1 MSIHV
6 IASNETLLAVLRR
19 SLQQN
24 ALPVASANLRTPGP
38 NLLASLQA
46 LGDAPP
52 GTIVV
57 LDNPIR
63 FDSSANDDLVVLDG
77 WLREWPQVYVLLLSE
92 DNSKSQLMRAMRAG
106 VREVQPLPFDPDELA
121 QSLRRWGERAAAL
134 TSQRQATNT
143 PQGTAQNTEHGS
155 ALGIT
160 PTPTASTAPNA
171 PSAQAQPGRM
181 VAFMG
186 CKGGN
191 GTSFVAANM
200 AHIMASE
207 FGKKCAFVDLDLQCG
222 DASFYLGSG
231 ANQHSLID
239 LTRQIDR
246 LDAQL
251 LASCLH
257 AVTPRLNLLAA
268 PHSLENAMAISAQDI
283 DKVLTLVRSLHEH
296 VVVDLPRNL
305 NALSLKVLDMADVV
319 YIVMQSHT
327 PDVRDAQ
334 RLVNTLRSL
343 GISDNKIRLLVNRY
357 KPGGWV
363 SLSDLEQAVGLKVH
377 QTIPSH
383 PQWVSESLH
392 TGQPLSAVHDHN
404 AVIHALRETTASLLD
419 TTPRKHRQWLPR
431 WLGQAA

>member
-1 MSIHV
+1 MSIHL
-6 IASNETLLAVLRR
+6 IASNETLLATLRS

-24 ALPVASANLRTPGP
+24 ALPLASAVLRTPGS

-46 LGDAPP
+46 LDHAQP

-57 LDNPIR
+57 LDSPIGLE
-63 FDSSANDDLVVLDG
+63 SPANDDLLVLDG
-77 WLREWPQVYVLLLSE
+77 WLRQRPQVNVLLLSE
-92 DNSKSQLMRAMRAG
+92 DNSKALLTRAMRAG
-106 VREVQPLPFDPDELA
+106 VREVLLMPPDPAELT
-121 QSLRRWGERAAAL
+121 QTLQRWSDRAAAQFA
-134 TSQRQATNT
+134 TSSATDAKQTTDAPTVTTANATQQR
-143 PQGTAQNTEHGS
+143 
-155 ALGIT
+155 
-160 PTPTASTAPNA
+160 
-171 PSAQAQPGRM
+171 PGRL

-207 FGKKCAFVDLDLQCG
+207 FDKKCAFVDLDLQCG

-231 ANQHSLID
+231 ANKHSLID

-251 LASCLH
+251 LDSCLH
-257 AVTPRLNLLAA
+257 PVTPRLNLLAA

-283 DKVLTLVRSLHEH
+283 EKVLTLVRSLHDH

-305 NALSLKVLDMADVV
+305 NALTLKVMDMADVV

-334 RLVNTLRSL
+334 RLVSTLRSL
-343 GISDNKIRLLVNRY
+343 GISDSKIRLLVNRY
-357 KPGGWV
+357 KSGGWV
-363 SLSDLEQAVGLKVH
+363 SLSELEKAVGLKVH

-383 PQWVSESLH
+383 PKWVGESLH

-404 AVIHALRETTASLLD
+404 AVIHALRETTGALLD
-419 TTPRKHRQWLPR
+419 TTPPKHRHWIQR
-431 WLGQAA
+431 WMGQSA

>member
-6 IASNETLLAVLRR
+6 IASNETLLATLRS

-24 ALPVASANLRTPGP
+24 ALPLASAVLRPPGQH
-38 NLLASLQA
+38 LLASLQP
-46 LGDAPP
+46 LETAPA
-52 GTIVV
+52 GTILLV
-57 LDNPIR
+57 DSPISLISP
-63 FDSSANDDLVVLDG
+63 DSNTSEDLVALEG
-77 WLREWPQVYVLLLSE
+77 WLRQRPQLNVLLLSE
-92 DNSKSQLMRAMRAG
+92 DSSKTLLTRAMRAG
-106 VREVQPLPFDPDELA
+106 VREVLALPIDPGELV
-121 QSLRRWGERAAAL
+121 QTLQRWSDRAAA
-134 TSQRQATNT
+134 QAI
-143 PQGTAQNTEHGS
+143 PS
-155 ALGIT
+155 
-160 PTPTASTAPNA
+160 NA
-171 PSAQAQPGRM
+171 PSQAETPNTAPTTPTRPGRL

-231 ANQHSLID
+231 ANKHSLGD

-283 DKVLTLVRSLHEH
+283 EKVLTLVRSLHEH

-305 NALSLKVLDMADVV
+305 NALTLKVLDMADVV
-319 YIVMQSHT
+319 YIVMQSQT

-334 RLVNTLRSL
+334 RLVNMMRAL
-343 GISDNKIRLLVNRY
+343 GLNETKLRLLVNRY
-357 KPGGWV
+357 KPRGWV
-363 SLSDLEQAVGLKVH
+363 SLPELEKAVGLKV
-377 QTIPSH
+377 QQSIPSG
-383 PQWVSESLH
+383 PEWVDESLH
-392 TGQPLSAVHDHN
+392 IGQPLSVVNDHN
-404 AVIHALRETTASLLD
+404 AVIHALREATGALLESA
-419 TTPRKHRQWLPR
+419 PHKHRHWMQR
-431 WLGQAA
+431 FIGQSA

>member
-6 IASNETLLAVLRR
+6 IASNETLLASLRS

-24 ALPVASANLRTPGP
+24 ALPLASAVLRPADQH
-38 NLLASLQA
+38 LLTGLQA
-46 LGDAPP
+46 LDDAPP
-52 GTIVV
+52 GTIVL
-57 LDNPIR
+57 LDSPISP
-63 FDSSANDDLVVLDG
+63 DSTASEDLAALEG
-77 WLREWPQVYVLLLSE
+77 WLRHRPQLNVLLLSE
-92 DNSKSQLMRAMRAG
+92 DSSKALLMRAMRAG
-106 VREVQPLPFDPDELA
+106 VREVLSLPLETAELA
-121 QSLRRWGERAAAL
+121 QTLQRWSERAAAQ
-134 TSQRQATNT
+134 TGPS
-143 PQGTAQNTEHGS
+143 
-155 ALGIT
+155 
-160 PTPTASTAPNA
+160 STAGTTA
-171 PSAQAQPGRM
+171 PPAGAPPQARPGRL

-343 GISDNKIRLLVNRY
+343 GISDSKIRLLVNRY

-363 SLSDLEQAVGLKVH
+363 SLSELEKTVGLKVH

-404 AVIHALRETTASLLD
+404 AVIHALRETTGSLLD
-419 TTPRKHRQWLPR
+419 TTPRKHRPWLPR